1 MSWSASRRPCSC
13 DPTVTQLWKP
23 WVKGEILK
31 TNKFGI
37 VGWQRPSKGDM
48 TPYIYIGKDRP

>member
-1 MSWSASRRPCSC
+1 MREPAAVFLWH
-13 DPTVTQLWKP
+13 PTVTQLWKP

-37 VGWQRPSKGDM
+37 VGWQRPSKADM
-48 TPYIYIGKDRP
+48 TPYIYIGKDKP